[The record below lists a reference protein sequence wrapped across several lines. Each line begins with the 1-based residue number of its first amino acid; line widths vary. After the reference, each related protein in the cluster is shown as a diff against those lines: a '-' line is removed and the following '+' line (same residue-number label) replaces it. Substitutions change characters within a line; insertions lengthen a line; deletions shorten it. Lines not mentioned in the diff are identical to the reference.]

1 MSNPCNEYYSEEY
14 NENNNDNCNE
24 RHNNNCNESYN
35 DKHVHEFTGSVK
47 LAEEGEDRHNH
58 RTAGITSEPR
68 YCENGRHYH
77 LIKTETDSAP
87 DDHHHP
93 ILVRTGLDIKIRGT
107 NKHVHA
113 IKGATRVVDQH
124 CHNFEFATLTE
135 RPLK

>member
-1 MSNPCNEYYSEEY
+1 MSNSCNEYYSEEY
-14 NENNNDNCNE
+14 NENTNDNCNE
-24 RHNNNCNESYN
+24 NYN

-47 LAEEGEDRHNH
+47 LAETGDDRHNH
-58 RTAGITSEPR
+58 RTAGMTSEPI

-77 LIKTETDSAP
+77 LIKAQTDSAP

>member
-1 MSNPCNEYYSEEY
+1 MSNSCNEYYSEEY
-14 NENNNDNCNE
+14 NENTNDNCNE
-24 RHNNNCNESYN
+24 NYN

-47 LAEEGEDRHNH
+47 LAETGDERHNH
-58 RTAGITSEPR
+58 RTAGITSEPI

-77 LIKTETDSAP
+77 LIKAQTDSAP

-93 ILVRTGLDIKIRGT
+93 IIIRTGLDIKIRGT

>member
-1 MSNPCNEYYSEEY
+1 MSNSCNEYYSEEY
-14 NENNNDNCNE
+14 NENTNDNCNE
-24 RHNNNCNESYN
+24 NYN

-47 LAEEGEDRHNH
+47 LAETGDDRHNH
-58 RTAGITSEPR
+58 RTAGITSEPI

-77 LIKTETDSAP
+77 LIKAQTDSAP

-93 ILVRTGLDIKIRGT
+93 IIIRTGLDIKIRGT

>member
-14 NENNNDNCNE
+14 NENTNDNCNE
-24 RHNNNCNESYN
+24 NYN

-47 LAEEGEDRHNH
+47 LAETGDDRNNH
-58 RTAGITSEPR
+58 RTAGITSEPI

-77 LIKTETDSAP
+77 LIKAQTDSAP

-93 ILVRTGLDIKIRGT
+93 IIIRTGLDIKIRGT

>member
-1 MSNPCNEYYSEEY
+1 MSNSCNEYYSEEY
-14 NENNNDNCNE
+14 NENTNDNCNE
-24 RHNNNCNESYN
+24 NYN
-35 DKHVHEFTGSVK
+35 DHHVHEFTGSVK
-47 LAEEGEDRHNH
+47 LAETGDDRHNH
-58 RTAGITSEPR
+58 RTAGITSEPI

-77 LIKTETDSAP
+77 LIKAQTDSAP

-93 ILVRTGLDIKIRGT
+93 IIIRTGLDIKIRGT

>member
-1 MSNPCNEYYSEEY
+1 MSNSCNEYYSEEY
-14 NENNNDNCNE
+14 NENTNDNCNE
-24 RHNNNCNESYN
+24 NYN

-47 LAEEGEDRHNH
+47 LAETGDDRHNH
-58 RTAGITSEPR
+58 RTAVITSEPI

-77 LIKTETDSAP
+77 LIKAQTDSAP

-93 ILVRTGLDIKIRGT
+93 IIIRTGLDIKIRGT